1 MEKRSPESAQ
11 LSGRIIAQK
20 TRPKSVQYP
29 ELTNLFGK
37 MKSMKLSPSLSK
49 TLLKI
54 GAALAGGIL
63 IFVLMIG
70 IATMSFRAIYSGRI
84 FPNIQLG
91 WVNLSGQ
98 APLEAADL
106 LRREFQYPQQGEITL
121 QYDDLSWTATP
132 AELGMFFSPQYN
144 AEIAFNT
151 GREGNIAR
159 RIAAQIQILRHGII
173 LAPQFV
179 MDEQTGSEYLIGLA
193 AEVNQPVMEA
203 SLELDGLEVLVQP
216 GQIGREMDIQAS
228 LDVVALQMESM
239 QNGSI
244 PLIVTETYPAI
255 LDVTAQAEFARQI
268 LSQPLLLQIPD
279 AADND
284 PGPWS
289 IQPDKLVQM
298 MVIERVSTGNGDEY
312 RIALDSEALREYLV
326 GREGTINQAPQNARM
341 YFDDET
347 KELVLIEDDQTG
359 LELDIDQSIIDIQA
373 QLSEGKHQI
382 DLSVEKTFPAV
393 TSEHTAEELG
403 ITELVSSQTSY
414 YYGSDSSR
422 INNIA
427 TAAGKFHGVFVAP
440 GETFSMAGQL
450 GDISLDEGYSEAWI
464 IFGDRTIKGVGG
476 GVCQVSTT
484 LFRTVFFGGY
494 PVAERHPHAY
504 RVLYYEQNPNGSN
517 NPKLAGLDATV
528 YVPIVDFKFTNDTDQ
543 WLLMETYVYADYRQ
557 LVWKFYGTS
566 DGRTVDWSTTGL
578 KSKKDPPDPI
588 YEENPDLAKGE
599 IKQVDWAVDGATV
612 TITRDVYRDGQ
623 KLWQDIFKTKY
634 QPWAAI
640 CQYGPGT
647 KNYPPENPDPDDPC
661 KKK

>member
-1 MEKRSPESAQ
+1 
-11 LSGRIIAQK
+11 
-20 TRPKSVQYP
+20 
-29 ELTNLFGK
+29 

-63 IFVLMIG
+63 IFVLLIG

-98 APLEAADL
+98 APIEAADL

-203 SLELDGLEVLVQP
+203 ALELDGLEVLVQP

-255 LDVTAQAEFARQI
+255 LDVTAQAEFARMI
-268 LSQPLLLQIPD
+268 LSQPLLLQIPE

-347 KELVLIEDDQTG
+347 EELVLIEEDQTG

-414 YYGSDSSR
+414 FYYSDQAR
-422 INNIA
+422 INNIS
-427 TAAGKFHGVFVAP
+427 TAAAKFHGIFVAP
-440 GETFSMAGQL
+440 GETFSMAEQL

-464 IFGDRTIKGVGG
+464 ILGDRTIKGVGG

-484 LFRTVFFGGY
+484 LFRTVFYGGY
-494 PVAERHPHAY
+494 QVVERHPHAY
-504 RVLYYEQNPNGSN
+504 RVGYYEQRADGSHDS
-517 NPKLAGLDATV
+517 KLAGLDATV
-528 YVPIVDFKFTNDTDQ
+528 YVPLVDFRFTNDTDH
-543 WLLMETYVYADYRQ
+543 WLLMETYVYEGYRQ
-557 LVWKFYGTS
+557 LLWRFYSTS
-566 DGRTVDWSTTGL
+566 DGRTVESSTSGV
-578 KSKKDPPDPI
+578 KNKKEAPDPI

-599 IKQVDWAVDGATV
+599 IKQVDWPAEGGTV

-623 KLWQDIFKTKY
+623 KLWQDIFTTKY
-634 QPWAAI
+634 QPWAAV

-647 KNYPPENPDPDDPC
+647 KNFPPENPDPDDPC